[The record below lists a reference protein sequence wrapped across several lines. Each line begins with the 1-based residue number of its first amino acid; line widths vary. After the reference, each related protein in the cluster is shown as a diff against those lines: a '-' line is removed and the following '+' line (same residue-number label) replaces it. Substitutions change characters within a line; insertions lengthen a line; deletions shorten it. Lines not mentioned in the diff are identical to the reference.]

1 MSSISGRTLRSL
13 SNAVTRRVLRDSRFV
28 FVYGTQA
35 KEDALALGASEDQIV
50 IAKHSIPDTHFDCA
64 QHHLSSEERLAMRRN
79 LGLHDGPL
87 FLCVSQLI
95 PRKGIQDLLE
105 AFSQVRRTHPEAQ
118 LLLIGKGVLDA
129 MVQARARDSGGA
141 LAWLPGVPYAE
152 IPKYYLLSDCFVFPT
167 HFDAWGFMIN
177 ESHWSKLPV
186 ISSDA
191 AFAARDL
198 IVHGQS
204 GLVVPAGNVA
214 ALAEAMEYGLD
225 HPSEMR
231 RMAECGY
238 HFVKTQ
244 WNEQETTRLWARHI
258 ELALQEGSR

>member
-1 MSSISGRTLRSL
+1 
-13 SNAVTRRVLRDSRFV
+13 
-28 FVYGTQA
+28 
-35 KEDALALGASEDQIV
+35 LALGAREDQIV
-50 IAKHSIPDTHFDCA
+50 IVKMSIQESNFDCELR
-64 QHHLSSEERLAMRRN
+64 HLDSDERLAMRRN

-87 FLCVSQLI
+87 FLCVAQLI

-105 AFSQVRRTHPEAQ
+105 AFSRVRKTHPAAQ

-152 IPKYYLLSDCFVFPT
+152 IPKYYLLSDCFVFST
-167 HFDAWGFMIN
+167 RFDAWGYVIN
-177 ESHWSKLPV
+177 EAHCSKLPV
-186 ISSDA
+186 ITSNT

-204 GLVVPAGNVA
+204 GLLYPAGDVA
-214 ALAEAMEYGLD
+214 ALAEGMEYALN

-238 HFVKTQ
+238 RFVKTQ
-244 WNEQETTRLWARHI
+244 WNEQESARLWARHI
-258 ELALQEGSR
+258 GLALQEGPR